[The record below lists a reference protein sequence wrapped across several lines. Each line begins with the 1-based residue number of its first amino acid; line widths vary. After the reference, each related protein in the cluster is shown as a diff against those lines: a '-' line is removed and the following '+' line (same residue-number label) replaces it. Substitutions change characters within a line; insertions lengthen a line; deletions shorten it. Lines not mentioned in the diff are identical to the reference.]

1 MTPAFERFIA
11 PARAYPQLWRLVL
24 GLALIAGVYL
34 SWMGLI
40 GGLIWL
46 LRGLDALEGGLMRL
60 ADGGDPLSLLVLLCT
75 FAGMALG
82 AWLAARLLHRRG
94 LGSLIGRP
102 AAVLRDF
109 VLGLIVMALIGG
121 GLALVLLPF
130 LPGLEPAIPLRLW
143 LLFLPLALAG
153 ILLQTGAEELVF
165 RGYLQQQLAA
175 RFASPLIWMG
185 LPALL
190 FGLAHHAPED
200 MGANTWA
207 VVAATGLFG
216 LIAADLTAR
225 TGNLGLAWGVHFA
238 NNCVAI
244 LLISVMGG
252 LDGLA
257 LFTMT
262 EGAVSDGLLQRLIL
276 MDMVM
281 LVLVWLACVL
291 WLRRR

>member
-1 MTPAFERFIA
+1 MTPAFERFIT

-24 GLALIAGVYL
+24 GLVLIAGVYF
-34 SWMGLI
+34 SWMALI

-75 FAGMALG
+75 FAGMGLG

-102 AAVLRDF
+102 SAVLRDF

-143 LLFLPLALAG
+143 LMFLPLALAG

-190 FGLAHHAPED
+190 FGLAHHAPEA
-200 MGANTWA
+200 MGAMTWA

-262 EGAVSDGLLQRLIL
+262 EGAASEGLLQGLIL
-276 MDMVM
+276 IDMVM